1 MDISGFEPPPGA
13 RPPLEG
19 LLGGDAL
26 AGQCRFEKGRRRGNG
41 KGGETDGGGGGP
53 ARARAS
59 SNSRLRRERA
69 GPRREWRGRAP
80 PPRETGRR
88 CLAAEPAVR
97 GGLRPHRPSARAPAR
112 ALGARRGS
120 RRRLRR
126 AEDRVGCG
134 GRKIVVDRGGWSP
147 AGAAGEVSTPQQQR
161 AMRRRRVRAGG
172 RRESEERVD
181 QVEELCGA
189 QRAPH
194 MIIQSGREP
203 CLIRPEFPGPT
214 LPKCETITMATLK

>member
-1 MDISGFEPPPGA
+1 ME
-13 RPPLEG
+13 REG
-19 LLGGDAL
+19 K
-26 AGQCRFEKGRRRGNG
+26 RT
-41 KGGETDGGGGGP
+41 GEE
-53 ARARAS
+53 A
-59 SNSRLRRERA
+59 
-69 GPRREWRGRAP
+69 
-80 PPRETGRR
+80 
-88 CLAAEPAVR
+88 
-97 GGLRPHRPSARAPAR
+97 GLRARAPAPTP
-112 ALGARRGS
+112 A
-120 RRRLRR
+120 
-126 AEDRVGCG
+126 C
-134 GRKIVVDRGGWSP
+134 KIVVDRGGWSP